1 MAGVVTVIEP
11 VVCPQAGWVT
21 ASTGVGGPGAAVMVA
36 CAVAVQVLLAVLLI
50 VMVFAPTVTPLKTLE
65 AWKVVPL
72 MLYS

>member
-21 ASTGVGGPGAAVMVA
+21 ASTGAGVDTGAGVTE
-36 CAVAVQVLLAVLLI
+36 LLATL
-50 VMVFAPTVTPLKTLE
+50 TPLKMLE
-65 AWKVVPL
+65 AWKVVPS